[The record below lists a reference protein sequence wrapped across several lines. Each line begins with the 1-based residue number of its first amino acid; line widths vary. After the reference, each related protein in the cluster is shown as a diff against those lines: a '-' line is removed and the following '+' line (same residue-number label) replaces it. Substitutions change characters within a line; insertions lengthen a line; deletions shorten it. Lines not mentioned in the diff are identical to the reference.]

1 MVDATA
7 INVAE
12 AQIKAL
18 QNIIIVQDKQMRAI
32 DAGSDA
38 EA

>member
-1 MVDATA
+1 MVDAA
-7 INVAE
+7 AFNVAE

-18 QNIIIVQDKQMRAI
+18 QNIILIQDKQMRAI
-32 DAGSDA
+32 DNGSEA